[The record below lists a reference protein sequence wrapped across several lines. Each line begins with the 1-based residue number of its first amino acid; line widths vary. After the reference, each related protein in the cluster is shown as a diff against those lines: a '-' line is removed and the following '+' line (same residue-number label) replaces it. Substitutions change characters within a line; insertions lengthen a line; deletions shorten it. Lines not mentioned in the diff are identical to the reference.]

1 MISSKNLEITGSRH
15 LINWLQTQQISLATL
30 SERHSFK
37 PLWQPP
43 DRDSEYLAQLA
54 LADFALYTFL
64 LCIF

>member
-37 PLWQPP
+37 SLWQPP
-43 DRDSEYLAQLA
+43 FISKLVAEDRCHLNVLKPMK
-54 LADFALYTFL
+54 L
-64 LCIF
+64 